1 MPEIQI
7 IAKESHDT
15 LSTIKGTSAK
25 LSEASVVV
33 VKVAAS
39 DVLVVNREGTNAVIR
54 LKNGETIV
62 IEGFFSGT
70 AEPADNSLVFQDQN
84 GQLIWAKFKDAEN
97 DADADSDADADAD
110 SDVAPQALLGEDLPA
125 ALPAEAP
132 QGLVSD
138 VIYQPISSIQP
149 LLYHDAGLNPWLL
162 AAIPL
167 VAGGI
172 IAAASNSSN
181 DSSTPSDTTPP
192 NTNGVTFSVDPIT
205 SDNVINGTEAA
216 GNITITGSLK
226 NIPADAVNT
235 VVTVVVNG
243 VTYTAIIDK
252 VAGTWSAVVPGSGL
266 IADSDKTIDAK
277 VTFTDAAGNSSNI
290 NESKS
295 YTVDTTAPDA
305 PMIDPINASNPVTG
319 TAEPGS
325 TVKVT
330 FPDGSTATV
339 VAGPDGKWTVPNP
352 GDLKDGD
359 KITAV
364 ATDPAGNP
372 SNPSTGTV
380 DAVAPTVAVTT
391 ALTNDSTPALTG
403 TVNDPTAKVVVT
415 VDGVNYPAT
424 NNGNGT
430 WTLADNTLPALT
442 DGPHTITVTATDPA
456 SNVGTTNAVVTVD
469 TTAPNA
475 PVIDPINASNPVTG
489 TAEPGSTVKVTFPDG
504 STATVVAGPDGK
516 WTVPNPGD
524 LKDGDKITAVATDP
538 AGNPS
543 NPSTGTVDAVAPTV
557 TVTTA
562 LTNDSTPALTGTVND
577 PTAKVVVTVDGVNYP
592 ATNNGNG
599 TWTLADNTLPA
610 LTDGPHTITVTA
622 TDPAG
627 NVGTTNAVVTVDTT
641 APNAPVI
648 DPINASNPVT
658 GTAEPGS
665 TVKVTFPDGSTA
677 TVVAGPD
684 GKWTVPNPGDLKDG
698 DKITAVAT
706 DPAGN
711 PSNPSTG
718 TVDAVA
724 PTVTITT
731 ALTNDS
737 TPALTGTVNDPTA
750 KVVVTVDGVNY
761 PATNNGDGTWT
772 LADNTLPALTDG
784 PHTITV
790 TATDPAGN
798 VGTTNAV
805 VTVDTTAPNA
815 PVIDPIN
822 ATNPVTG
829 TAEPGSTVKVTF
841 PDGSTATVVAG
852 PDGKW
857 TVPNPG
863 DLTDGQTVTATATD
877 PAGNPS
883 LPGSAV
889 VDAVAPTV
897 AVTTALTNDST
908 PALTGT
914 VNDPTAKVVVTVD
927 GVNYP
932 ATNNGDGT
940 WTLADNT
947 LPTLTD
953 GPHTITVTATDPAG
967 NVGTTNAVVTVDT
980 TAPVVALNDVLS
992 NDSTPALTGTVND
1005 PTAKVVITVDGV
1017 NYPATNNG
1025 DGTWTL
1031 ADNTLPVLTDGPHTV
1046 TVTATDPAGNVG
1058 TTNAVVTV
1066 DTTAPNAPVID
1077 PINATNPVTG
1087 TAEPGSTVKVTFPD
1101 GSTATV
1107 VAGPDG
1113 KWTVPNPGDLT
1124 DGQTVTAT
1132 ATDPAGNPSL
1142 PGSAVVDAVAPTV
1155 AVTTALT
1162 NDSTPALTGTVND
1175 PTAKVVVTVDGVNYP
1190 ATNNGDGTWTLADN
1204 TLPTLTDGPHTITV
1218 TATDPAGNV
1227 GTTNAVVTVDTTA
1240 PNAPVIDPINA
1251 SNPVTGTA
1259 EPGSTVK
1266 VTFPD
1271 GSTATVVAGPDGKW
1285 TVPNP
1290 GDLTD
1295 GQTVTATA
1303 TDPAGNPSLPGS
1315 AVVDAVAPTVAVTT
1329 ALTNDSTP
1337 ALTGTVNDPTAKV
1350 VVTVDGVNYPATNNG
1365 DGTWTLADNT
1375 LPTLTDGPHTITVTA
1390 TDTAGNVGTTNA
1402 VVTVDTTAPVVALND
1417 VLSNDSTPALTG
1429 TVNDPTAKVV
1439 ITVDGVNYPATNNG
1453 DGTWTLADN
1462 TLPVLTDGPHT
1473 VTVTATDPAGNVG
1486 TTNAV
1491 VTVDTTAPV
1500 VALND
1505 VLSNDSTPA
1514 LTGTVTDPSATV
1526 VVTVDGVNYPA
1537 TNNGDGTWTLAD
1549 NTLPVLADGPHTV
1562 TVTATDPAGNVGTG
1576 SAVLTVD
1583 TTAPNA
1589 PVIDPINATNPV
1601 TGTAEPGSTV
1611 KVTFP
1616 DGSTATVVAG
1626 PDGKWTVPNPGDLT
1640 DGQTVTATA
1649 TDPAGNPSLPGSAV
1663 VDAVAPTVAVTTALT
1678 NDSTPAL
1685 TGTVNDPTAKVVV
1698 TVDGVNYPATNNGDG
1713 TWTLADNTL
1722 PTLTDGPHTITVTA
1736 TDPAGNVGTTNA
1748 VVTVDTT
1755 APNAPVIDPIN
1766 ASNPVTGTAEPGS
1779 TVKVTFPD
1787 GSTATVVAGPD
1798 GKWTVPNPGDLTDGQ
1813 TVTATATDPA
1823 GNPSLPGSAVVD
1835 AVAPTVAVTTAL
1847 TNDSTPALTGTVNDP
1862 TAKVVVTVDGV
1873 NYSATNN
1880 GDGTWTLADNT
1891 LPVLA
1896 DGPHTVTV
1904 TATDPAGNV
1913 GTGSAVLTVD
1923 TTAPVVALNDVL
1935 SNDSTP
1941 ALTGTV
1947 TDPTATVVVTVDGV
1961 NYPATNNGDGTWTL
1975 ADNTLPVL
1983 ADGPHTI
1990 TVTATDPAGNVG
2002 TGSAVL
2008 TVDTTAPVVAL
2019 NDVLSND
2026 STPALT
2032 GTVTDPT
2039 ATVVV
2044 TVDGVNYSATNN
2056 GDGTWTLA
2064 DNTLPVLADGP
2075 HTITVT
2081 ATDPA
2086 GNVGTGSAV
2095 LTVDTTAPVIA
2106 LNDVLTNDSTPALT
2120 GTVTDPT
2127 ATVMVTVDGVN
2138 YPATNNGDGTWTL
2151 ADNTLP
2157 VLADGPHTVTVTATD
2172 PAGNVGT
2179 DSAVLTIDT
2188 IPANLL
2194 GAITVPDDLNGD
2206 GIINASELGADGSF
2220 NARVALGPDA
2230 AVGTVVNVNGTDY
2243 TVSATDLTNGYITAA
2258 IPVTADG
2265 AITIHAQAVDAQGN
2279 ISSPTDVTVT
2289 VDTTPANLLGAITV
2303 PDDLN
2308 GDGIINA
2315 SELGADGSFDA
2326 RVALGP
2332 DAAVGT
2338 VVNVNG
2344 TDYTVSATDLTNGY
2358 ITAAIPVT
2366 ADGAITIHAQAV
2378 DAQGNISSPTDVT
2391 VTVDTTPANLLGAIT
2406 VPDDLNGDGIINA
2419 SELGADGSFDARVAL
2434 GPDAAVGTVV
2444 NVNGTDYT
2452 VSATDLT
2459 NGYIT
2464 AAIPVTADGAITIHA
2479 QAVDAQGNISSPTDV
2494 TVTVDTTP
2502 ANLLGA
2508 ITVPDDLNGDGI
2520 INASELGAD
2529 GSFDARVALGPD
2541 AAVGTVVNVNG
2552 TDYTVSATDLTN
2564 GYITA
2569 AIPVTADGA
2578 ITIHAQAVDA
2588 QGNISSPTDVTVT
2601 VDTTPANLLGAIT
2614 VPDDLNGDGIINA
2627 SELGADG
2634 SFDARVALGPDA
2646 AVGTVVNVNGTD
2658 YTVSATDLTNGYI
2671 TAAIPVTADGA
2682 ITIHA
2687 QAVDAQGN
2695 ISSPT
2700 DVTVT
2705 VDTTP
2710 ANLLGAITVPDD
2722 LNGDG
2727 IINASELGADGS
2739 FDARVALGPDAAVG
2753 TVVNVN
2759 GTDYTVSAT
2768 DLTNGYI
2775 TAAIPVT
2782 ADGAITIHA
2791 QAVDAQGNISSPTDV
2806 TVTVDTT
2813 PANLLGAITVP
2824 DDLNGD
2830 GIINASELGADGSF
2844 NARVALGP
2852 DAAVGTVVNVNGTD
2866 YTVSATDLTNGYIT
2880 AAIPVTA
2887 DGAIT
2892 IHAQAVDAQGNISSP
2907 TDVTVTVDTTPA
2919 NLLGAITV
2927 PDDLNGDG
2935 IINASELGADGSFNA
2950 RVALGPDAA
2959 VGTVVNVNGTDY
2971 TVSATD
2977 LTNGY
2982 ITAAIPVTADGAITI
2997 HAQAVD
3003 AQGNISSP
3011 TDVTVTVDTTPANL
3025 LGAITVPDDLNGDGI
3040 INASELGADGSFD
3053 ARVALGPDAAVGTV
3067 VNVNGTDYTVSATD
3081 LTNGYI
3087 TAAIPVTADGAI
3099 TIHAQAVD
3107 AQGNISSPTD
3117 VTVTVDTTPAN
3128 LLGAITVPDDLNG
3141 DGIINASELGADG
3154 SFNARVAL
3162 GPDAAVGTVVN
3173 VNGTDYTVSATDLT
3187 NGYITAAIPV
3197 TADGAITIHAQAV
3210 DAQGNISS
3218 PTDVTVTVD
3227 TTPAN
3232 LLGAITVPDDLNG
3245 DGIINA
3251 SELGA
3256 DGSFDARVA
3265 LGPDAAVGTVVNVN
3279 GTDYTVSATDLTNG
3293 YITAAIPVTADGA
3306 ITIHAQAVD
3315 AQGNISSP
3323 TDVTVT
3329 VDTTPANLL
3338 GAITVPDDLN
3348 GDGIINASE
3357 LGADGSF
3364 DARVALGSDAAVGTV
3379 VNVNGTDYTVSAT
3392 DLTNGYIT
3400 AAIPVT
3406 ADGAITI
3413 HAQAVDAQGNISS
3426 PTDVT
3431 VTVDTTPANLL
3442 GAITV
3447 PDDLNGDGIINA
3459 SELGADGSFN
3469 ARVALGPDAAVGT
3482 VVNVNG
3488 TDYTVSATDLTN
3500 GYITAAIPVTADGAI
3515 TIHAQAVDA
3524 QGNISSPTD
3533 VTVTV
3538 DTTPAN
3544 LLGAITVPDDL
3555 NGDGIINASELGA
3568 DGSFNARV
3576 ALGPDAAVGTVVNV
3590 NGTDYTVSATDLTN
3604 GYITAAIPVTAD
3616 GAITIH
3622 AQAVDAQGNI
3632 SSPTD
3637 VTVTVDTTPANLLG
3651 AITVPDD
3658 LNGDGIINA
3667 SELGADGSFNARVA
3681 LGPDAAVGT
3690 VVNVNGTD
3698 YTVSATDLTNGYITA
3713 AIPVTADGAITI
3725 HAQAVDA
3732 QGNIS
3737 SPTDV
3742 TVTVDTTPA
3751 NLLGAITV
3759 PDDLNG
3765 DGIINAS
3772 ELGADG
3778 SFDAR
3783 VALGPDAA
3791 VGTVVNVNG
3800 TDYTVSATD
3809 LTNGYITAAIPVT
3822 ADGAITIHAQ
3832 AVDAQGN
3839 ISSPTDVTVT
3849 VDTTPANLLGAIT
3862 VPDDLNGD
3870 GIINASELGADGS
3883 FDARVALGPDAAV
3896 GTVVNV
3902 NGTDYTVSATDLTN
3916 GYITAA
3922 IPVTAD
3928 GAITIHAQAVDAQ
3941 GNISSPTDV
3950 TVTVDTTPANLLGAI
3965 TVPDDLNGDGIINAS
3980 ELGADGS
3987 FDARVALGPDAAVG
4001 TVVNVNGTDYTV
4013 SATDLTNGYIT
4024 AAIPVT
4030 ADGAITIHAQAV
4042 DAQGNISSPTDVTV
4056 TVDTTPANL
4065 LGAITVPDDLN
4076 GDGIINASE
4085 LGADGSFDARV
4096 ALGPDAA
4103 VGTVVNV
4110 NGTDYTVSAT
4120 DLTNGYITAAIPVT
4134 ADGAITIHA
4143 QAVDAQGNISSP
4155 TDVTVT
4161 VDTTPA
4167 NLLGAITV
4175 PDDLNGDGIINAS
4188 ELGADGSF
4196 DARVAL
4202 GLDAAVG
4209 TVVNVNG
4216 TDYTVSATD
4225 LTNGYITAAIPVT
4238 ADGAITIHAQAVDAQ
4253 GNISSPTDVTVTVD
4267 TTPANLLGAITV
4279 PDDLNGDGIINASEL
4294 GADGSFDARVALGPD
4309 AAVGTVVNVNGTDYT
4324 VSATDLTNGYI
4335 TAAIPV
4341 TADGAITI
4349 HAQAVDAQGNI
4360 SSPTDVTVTVDTT
4373 PANLLGAI
4381 TVPDD
4386 LNGDG
4391 IINASEL
4398 GADGSFD
4405 ARVAL
4410 GPDAAVG
4417 TVVNVNGT
4425 DYTVSA
4431 TDLTNG
4437 YITAAIPV
4445 TADGAITIHAQ
4456 AVDAQGNISSPTDV
4470 TVTVDTTPANLLGAI
4485 TVPDDLNGDGIINAS
4500 ELGADGS
4507 FDARVALG
4515 PDAAVGTVVN
4525 VNGTDYTVSATDLTN
4540 GYITAAIPVTADGAI
4555 TIHAQAVDAQGNISS
4570 PTDVTVTV
4578 DNTLPTLAISASDLN
4593 LAAGESTTVTFTFS
4607 EAVTGFD
4614 ASDVTLAGG
4623 TLAGLASTDGG
4634 KTWTATFTQDG
4645 SATAPSLSVAN
4656 GTYTDLAGNPG
4667 SGANLAGLTA
4677 DITPPTL
4684 AISATDLNLAAGES
4698 TTVTFTFS
4706 EAVTGFDAT
4715 DVAVVG
4721 GTLTGLTTTDGVTWT
4736 ATFTQDGT
4744 ATPPSLSVA
4753 NGTYTD
4759 LAGNPG
4765 SGASLAGLTADI
4777 TPPTLAISA
4786 SDLNLAAGESTT
4798 VTFTFSE
4805 AVTGFDATDVAVAGG
4820 TLTGLTT
4827 TDGVTWTATFTQDGT
4842 ATPPSLSVANGTYTD
4857 LAGNPGSGASLAG
4870 LTADIT
4876 PPTLAISASDL
4887 NLAAGET
4894 TTVTF
4899 TFSEPVTGFDA
4910 TDVTLAGG
4918 TLAGLASTDGGKTWT
4933 ATFTQ
4938 DGTATPPSLSV
4949 ANGTY
4954 TDLAGNPGSGASLAG
4969 LTADITPPTLA
4980 ISASDLNLA
4989 AGEST
4994 TVTFTFSEPVTGF
5007 DATDV
5012 TLAGGTLAGLASTDG
5027 GKTWTATFTQD
5038 GTATPPSLSVAN
5050 GTYTDLAGNLGSG
5063 ASLAGLT
5070 ADITPPTLAIS
5081 ASDLNLSVGEST
5093 TVTFTFSEPVT
5104 GFDASDVS
5112 LTGGTLAGLASTD
5125 GGKTW
5130 TATFTQDGTS
5140 TLPSLSVANGTYT
5153 DLAGNPGSGAN
5164 LAGLVLVPTI
5174 TAHDNVDSVAIDIV
5188 PLTTTGINAGSATY
5202 LALIG
5207 VTENLN
5213 VSLLGTP
5220 SVSFNIAAGHTS
5232 DATISYGALL
5242 SLSLLND
5249 YKIVLQKQ
5257 APDGSWQNVAG
5268 DASTG
5273 LINVGILGGNGF
5285 GATITDLASGSY
5297 RAFMVYTGVGVGLLG
5312 TMSVVRDDYN
5322 HTVVPTYT
5330 AATVSGNVLTDD
5342 DSAIYGP
5349 SYTPDTITGTTVV
5362 STVVGEQVG
5371 AVTTTIGSS
5380 TPVTGAYGTLTIS
5393 ANGSYSY
5400 TPTANP
5406 ANIGKVD
5413 SFTYTIKDPATG
5425 ATSTAVLH
5433 IQIGSPDVS
5442 ITWNTASPGTDGITQ
5457 VIANADQAIANVDF
5471 SNSTDTPVDVP
5482 SPNISINL
5490 IGSTSVL
5497 SNTFTVAA
5505 GDLVD
5510 VQVAATYANQPL
5522 LSALPTV
5529 SYVVQQ
5535 LVGATW
5541 VNTTY
5546 TGSATALASV
5556 GGISLGTV
5564 AFQDAVE
5571 HLGAGT
5577 YRVQYTLTAVTLG
5590 TTTLDTQ
5597 VTTTTT
5603 HLNNYSSDWVHG
5615 NILHGDTIGGV
5626 ADSGTF
5632 TADGVKLYVQNSVGT
5647 YVEATGQT
5655 VTTTNGT
5662 IVINSNGDYEYRAN
5676 TSSLT
5681 LAHPTDTINY
5691 KLVAANGAESFSTL
5705 TVNLTTTDYNT
5716 HVLST
5721 SANDTFN
5728 TDNGT
5733 IGFGSDTL
5741 IYHVLDGSTAT
5752 ANNGASTG
5760 GNGVDTW
5767 TNFHVGNVATDSQA
5781 DLIDIRGLLDGA
5793 QTSANIGEYLNVTV
5807 SNGNTTIQIDRDGLT
5822 GVLFPTNNFTNLLVL
5837 QGVTTSETELLNN
5850 GQIIY

>member
-1 MPEIQI
+1 M
-7 IAKESHDT
+7 
-15 LSTIKGTSAK
+15 
-25 LSEASVVV
+25 
-33 VKVAAS
+33 
-39 DVLVVNREGTNAVIR
+39 
-54 LKNGETIV
+54 
-62 IEGFFSGT
+62 
-70 AEPADNSLVFQDQN
+70 
-84 GQLIWAKFKDAEN
+84 
-97 DADADSDADADAD
+97 
-110 SDVAPQALLGEDLPA
+110 
-125 ALPAEAP
+125 
-132 QGLVSD
+132 
-138 VIYQPISSIQP
+138 
-149 LLYHDAGLNPWLL
+149 
-162 AAIPL
+162 
-167 VAGGI
+167 
-172 IAAASNSSN
+172 
-181 DSSTPSDTTPP
+181 
-192 NTNGVTFSVDPIT
+192 
-205 SDNVINGTEAA
+205 
-216 GNITITGSLK
+216 
-226 NIPADAVNT
+226 
-235 VVTVVVNG
+235 
-243 VTYTAIIDK
+243 
-252 VAGTWSAVVPGSGL
+252 
-266 IADSDKTIDAK
+266 
-277 VTFTDAAGNSSNI
+277 
-290 NESKS
+290 
-295 YTVDTTAPDA
+295 
-305 PMIDPINASNPVTG
+305 
-319 TAEPGS
+319 
-325 TVKVT
+325 
-330 FPDGSTATV
+330 
-339 VAGPDGKWTVPNP
+339 
-352 GDLKDGD
+352 
-359 KITAV
+359 
-364 ATDPAGNP
+364 
-372 SNPSTGTV
+372 
-380 DAVAPTVAVTT
+380 
-391 ALTNDSTPALTG
+391 
-403 TVNDPTAKVVVT
+403 
-415 VDGVNYPAT
+415 
-424 NNGNGT
+424 
-430 WTLADNTLPALT
+430 
-442 DGPHTITVTATDPA
+442 
-456 SNVGTTNAVVTVD
+456 
-469 TTAPNA
+469 
-475 PVIDPINASNPVTG
+475 
-489 TAEPGSTVKVTFPDG
+489 
-504 STATVVAGPDGK
+504 
-516 WTVPNPGD
+516 
-524 LKDGDKITAVATDP
+524 
-538 AGNPS
+538 
-543 NPSTGTVDAVAPTV
+543 
-557 TVTTA
+557 
-562 LTNDSTPALTGTVND
+562 
-577 PTAKVVVTVDGVNYP
+577 
-592 ATNNGNG
+592 
-599 TWTLADNTLPA
+599 
-610 LTDGPHTITVTA
+610 
-622 TDPAG
+622 
-627 NVGTTNAVVTVDTT
+627 
-641 APNAPVI
+641 
-648 DPINASNPVT
+648 
-658 GTAEPGS
+658 
-665 TVKVTFPDGSTA
+665 
-677 TVVAGPD
+677 
-684 GKWTVPNPGDLKDG
+684 
-698 DKITAVAT
+698 
-706 DPAGN
+706 
-711 PSNPSTG
+711 
-718 TVDAVA
+718 
-724 PTVTITT
+724 
-731 ALTNDS
+731 
-737 TPALTGTVNDPTA
+737 
-750 KVVVTVDGVNY
+750 
-761 PATNNGDGTWT
+761 
-772 LADNTLPALTDG
+772 
-784 PHTITV
+784 
-790 TATDPAGN
+790 
-798 VGTTNAV
+798 
-805 VTVDTTAPNA
+805 
-815 PVIDPIN
+815 
-822 ATNPVTG
+822 
-829 TAEPGSTVKVTF
+829 
-841 PDGSTATVVAG
+841 
-852 PDGKW
+852 
-857 TVPNPG
+857 
-863 DLTDGQTVTATATD
+863 
-877 PAGNPS
+877 
-883 LPGSAV
+883 
-889 VDAVAPTV
+889 
-897 AVTTALTNDST
+897 
-908 PALTGT
+908 
-914 VNDPTAKVVVTVD
+914 
-927 GVNYP
+927 
-932 ATNNGDGT
+932 
-940 WTLADNT
+940 
-947 LPTLTD
+947 
-953 GPHTITVTATDPAG
+953 
-967 NVGTTNAVVTVDT
+967 
-980 TAPVVALNDVLS
+980 
-992 NDSTPALTGTVND
+992 
-1005 PTAKVVITVDGV
+1005 
-1017 NYPATNNG
+1017 
-1025 DGTWTL
+1025 
-1031 ADNTLPVLTDGPHTV
+1031 
-1046 TVTATDPAGNVG
+1046 
-1058 TTNAVVTV
+1058 
-1066 DTTAPNAPVID
+1066 
-1077 PINATNPVTG
+1077 
-1087 TAEPGSTVKVTFPD
+1087 
-1101 GSTATV
+1101 
-1107 VAGPDG
+1107 
-1113 KWTVPNPGDLT
+1113 
-1124 DGQTVTAT
+1124 
-1132 ATDPAGNPSL
+1132 
-1142 PGSAVVDAVAPTV
+1142 
-1155 AVTTALT
+1155 
-1162 NDSTPALTGTVND
+1162 
-1175 PTAKVVVTVDGVNYP
+1175 
-1190 ATNNGDGTWTLADN
+1190 
-1204 TLPTLTDGPHTITV
+1204 
-1218 TATDPAGNV
+1218 
-1227 GTTNAVVTVDTTA
+1227 
-1240 PNAPVIDPINA
+1240 
-1251 SNPVTGTA
+1251 
-1259 EPGSTVK
+1259 
-1266 VTFPD
+1266 
-1271 GSTATVVAGPDGKW
+1271 
-1285 TVPNP
+1285 
-1290 GDLTD
+1290 
-1295 GQTVTATA
+1295 
-1303 TDPAGNPSLPGS
+1303 
-1315 AVVDAVAPTVAVTT
+1315 
-1329 ALTNDSTP
+1329 
-1337 ALTGTVNDPTAKV
+1337 
-1350 VVTVDGVNYPATNNG
+1350 
-1365 DGTWTLADNT
+1365 
-1375 LPTLTDGPHTITVTA
+1375 
-1390 TDTAGNVGTTNA
+1390 
-1402 VVTVDTTAPVVALND
+1402 
-1417 VLSNDSTPALTG
+1417 
-1429 TVNDPTAKVV
+1429 
-1439 ITVDGVNYPATNNG
+1439 
-1453 DGTWTLADN
+1453 
-1462 TLPVLTDGPHT
+1462 
-1473 VTVTATDPAGNVG
+1473 
-1486 TTNAV
+1486 
-1491 VTVDTTAPV
+1491 
-1500 VALND
+1500 
-1505 VLSNDSTPA
+1505 
-1514 LTGTVTDPSATV
+1514 
-1526 VVTVDGVNYPA
+1526 
-1537 TNNGDGTWTLAD
+1537 
-1549 NTLPVLADGPHTV
+1549 
-1562 TVTATDPAGNVGTG
+1562 
-1576 SAVLTVD
+1576 
-1583 TTAPNA
+1583 
-1589 PVIDPINATNPV
+1589 
-1601 TGTAEPGSTV
+1601 
-1611 KVTFP
+1611 
-1616 DGSTATVVAG
+1616 
-1626 PDGKWTVPNPGDLT
+1626 
-1640 DGQTVTATA
+1640 
-1649 TDPAGNPSLPGSAV
+1649 
-1663 VDAVAPTVAVTTALT
+1663 
-1678 NDSTPAL
+1678 
-1685 TGTVNDPTAKVVV
+1685 
-1698 TVDGVNYPATNNGDG
+1698 
-1713 TWTLADNTL
+1713 
-1722 PTLTDGPHTITVTA
+1722 
-1736 TDPAGNVGTTNA
+1736 
-1748 VVTVDTT
+1748 
-1755 APNAPVIDPIN
+1755 
-1766 ASNPVTGTAEPGS
+1766 
-1779 TVKVTFPD
+1779 
-1787 GSTATVVAGPD
+1787 
-1798 GKWTVPNPGDLTDGQ
+1798 
-1813 TVTATATDPA
+1813 
-1823 GNPSLPGSAVVD
+1823 
-1835 AVAPTVAVTTAL
+1835 
-1847 TNDSTPALTGTVNDP
+1847 
-1862 TAKVVVTVDGV
+1862 
-1873 NYSATNN
+1873 
-1880 GDGTWTLADNT
+1880 
-1891 LPVLA
+1891 
-1896 DGPHTVTV
+1896 
-1904 TATDPAGNV
+1904 
-1913 GTGSAVLTVD
+1913 
-1923 TTAPVVALNDVL
+1923 
-1935 SNDSTP
+1935 
-1941 ALTGTV
+1941 
-1947 TDPTATVVVTVDGV
+1947 
-1961 NYPATNNGDGTWTL
+1961 
-1975 ADNTLPVL
+1975 
-1983 ADGPHTI
+1983 
-1990 TVTATDPAGNVG
+1990 
-2002 TGSAVL
+2002 
-2008 TVDTTAPVVAL
+2008 
-2019 NDVLSND
+2019 
-2026 STPALT
+2026 
-2032 GTVTDPT
+2032 
-2039 ATVVV
+2039 
-2044 TVDGVNYSATNN
+2044 
-2056 GDGTWTLA
+2056 
-2064 DNTLPVLADGP
+2064 
-2075 HTITVT
+2075 
-2081 ATDPA
+2081 
-2086 GNVGTGSAV
+2086 
-2095 LTVDTTAPVIA
+2095 
-2106 LNDVLTNDSTPALT
+2106 
-2120 GTVTDPT
+2120 
-2127 ATVMVTVDGVN
+2127 
-2138 YPATNNGDGTWTL
+2138 
-2151 ADNTLP
+2151 
-2157 VLADGPHTVTVTATD
+2157 
-2172 PAGNVGT
+2172 
-2179 DSAVLTIDT
+2179 
-2188 IPANLL
+2188 L

-2315 SELGADGSFDA
+2315 SELGADGSFNA
-2326 RVALGP
+2326 RVVLGP

-2419 SELGADGSFDARVAL
+2419 SELGADGSFNARV
-2434 GPDAAVGTVV
+2434 V
-2444 NVNGTDYT
+2444 
-2452 VSATDLT
+2452 
-2459 NGYIT
+2459 
-2464 AAIPVTADGAITIHA
+2464 
-2479 QAVDAQGNISSPTDV
+2479 
-2494 TVTVDTTP
+2494 
-2502 ANLLGA
+2502 
-2508 ITVPDDLNGDGI
+2508 
-2520 INASELGAD
+2520 
-2529 GSFDARVALGPD
+2529 
-2541 AAVGTVVNVNG
+2541 
-2552 TDYTVSATDLTN
+2552 
-2564 GYITA
+2564 
-2569 AIPVTADGA
+2569 
-2578 ITIHAQAVDA
+2578 
-2588 QGNISSPTDVTVT
+2588 
-2601 VDTTPANLLGAIT
+2601 
-2614 VPDDLNGDGIINA
+2614 
-2627 SELGADG
+2627 
-2634 SFDARVALGPDA
+2634 LGPDA

-2844 NARVALGP
+2844 NARVVLGP

-2950 RVALGPDAA
+2950 RVVLGPDAA

-3154 SFNARVAL
+3154 SFNARV
-3162 GPDAAVGTVVN
+3162 V
-3173 VNGTDYTVSATDLT
+3173 
-3187 NGYITAAIPV
+3187 
-3197 TADGAITIHAQAV
+3197 
-3210 DAQGNISS
+3210 
-3218 PTDVTVTVD
+3218 
-3227 TTPAN
+3227 
-3232 LLGAITVPDDLNG
+3232 
-3245 DGIINA
+3245 
-3251 SELGA
+3251 
-3256 DGSFDARVA
+3256 
-3265 LGPDAAVGTVVNVN
+3265 
-3279 GTDYTVSATDLTNG
+3279 
-3293 YITAAIPVTADGA
+3293 
-3306 ITIHAQAVD
+3306 
-3315 AQGNISSP
+3315 
-3323 TDVTVT
+3323 
-3329 VDTTPANLL
+3329 
-3338 GAITVPDDLN
+3338 
-3348 GDGIINASE
+3348 
-3357 LGADGSF
+3357 
-3364 DARVALGSDAAVGTV
+3364 
-3379 VNVNGTDYTVSAT
+3379 
-3392 DLTNGYIT
+3392 
-3400 AAIPVT
+3400 
-3406 ADGAITI
+3406 
-3413 HAQAVDAQGNISS
+3413 
-3426 PTDVT
+3426 
-3431 VTVDTTPANLL
+3431 
-3442 GAITV
+3442 
-3447 PDDLNGDGIINA
+3447 
-3459 SELGADGSFN
+3459 
-3469 ARVALGPDAAVGT
+3469 LGPDAAVGT

-3667 SELGADGSFNARVA
+3667 SELGADGSFNARVV

-3742 TVTVDTTPA
+3742 TVTVDTTPE

-3778 SFDAR
+3778 SF
-3783 VALGPDAA
+3783 
-3791 VGTVVNVNG
+3791 N
-3800 TDYTVSATD
+3800 
-3809 LTNGYITAAIPVT
+3809 
-3822 ADGAITIHAQ
+3822 
-3832 AVDAQGN
+3832 
-3839 ISSPTDVTVT
+3839 
-3849 VDTTPANLLGAIT
+3849 
-3862 VPDDLNGD
+3862 
-3870 GIINASELGADGS
+3870 
-3883 FDARVALGPDAAV
+3883 
-3896 GTVVNV
+3896 
-3902 NGTDYTVSATDLTN
+3902 
-3916 GYITAA
+3916 
-3922 IPVTAD
+3922 
-3928 GAITIHAQAVDAQ
+3928 
-3941 GNISSPTDV
+3941 
-3950 TVTVDTTPANLLGAI
+3950 
-3965 TVPDDLNGDGIINAS
+3965 
-3980 ELGADGS
+3980 
-3987 FDARVALGPDAAVG
+3987 
-4001 TVVNVNGTDYTV
+4001 
-4013 SATDLTNGYIT
+4013 
-4024 AAIPVT
+4024 
-4030 ADGAITIHAQAV
+4030 
-4042 DAQGNISSPTDVTV
+4042 
-4056 TVDTTPANL
+4056 
-4065 LGAITVPDDLN
+4065 
-4076 GDGIINASE
+4076 
-4085 LGADGSFDARV
+4085 
-4096 ALGPDAA
+4096 
-4103 VGTVVNV
+4103 
-4110 NGTDYTVSAT
+4110 
-4120 DLTNGYITAAIPVT
+4120 
-4134 ADGAITIHA
+4134 
-4143 QAVDAQGNISSP
+4143 
-4155 TDVTVT
+4155 
-4161 VDTTPA
+4161 
-4167 NLLGAITV
+4167 
-4175 PDDLNGDGIINAS
+4175 
-4188 ELGADGSF
+4188 
-4196 DARVAL
+4196 
-4202 GLDAAVG
+4202 
-4209 TVVNVNG
+4209 
-4216 TDYTVSATD
+4216 
-4225 LTNGYITAAIPVT
+4225 
-4238 ADGAITIHAQAVDAQ
+4238 
-4253 GNISSPTDVTVTVD
+4253 
-4267 TTPANLLGAITV
+4267 
-4279 PDDLNGDGIINASEL
+4279 
-4294 GADGSFDARVALGPD
+4294 
-4309 AAVGTVVNVNGTDYT
+4309 
-4324 VSATDLTNGYI
+4324 
-4335 TAAIPV
+4335 
-4341 TADGAITI
+4341 
-4349 HAQAVDAQGNI
+4349 
-4360 SSPTDVTVTVDTT
+4360 
-4373 PANLLGAI
+4373 
-4381 TVPDD
+4381 
-4386 LNGDG
+4386 
-4391 IINASEL
+4391 
-4398 GADGSFD
+4398 
-4405 ARVAL
+4405 
-4410 GPDAAVG
+4410 
-4417 TVVNVNGT
+4417 
-4425 DYTVSA
+4425 
-4431 TDLTNG
+4431 
-4437 YITAAIPV
+4437 
-4445 TADGAITIHAQ
+4445 
-4456 AVDAQGNISSPTDV
+4456 
-4470 TVTVDTTPANLLGAI
+4470 
-4485 TVPDDLNGDGIINAS
+4485 
-4500 ELGADGS
+4500 
-4507 FDARVALG
+4507 ARVALG

-4667 SGANLAGLTA
+4667 SGASLAGLTA

-4706 EAVTGFDAT
+4706 EPVTGFDAT
-4715 DVAVVG
+4715 DVAVAGGTLTGLTTTDGVTWTATFTQDGTATPPSLSVANGTYTDLAGNAGSGASLAGLTADITPPTLAISASDLNLAAGETTTVTFTFSEPVTGFDATDVAVAG

-4857 LAGNPGSGASLAG
+4857 LAGNAGSGASLAG

-4910 TDVTLAGG
+4910 TDVA
-4918 TLAGLASTDGGKTWT
+4918 
-4933 ATFTQ
+4933 
-4938 DGTATPPSLSV
+4938 V
-4949 ANGTY
+4949 
-4954 TDLAGNPGSGASLAG
+4954 
-4969 LTADITPPTLA
+4969 
-4980 ISASDLNLA
+4980 
-4989 AGEST
+4989 
-4994 TVTFTFSEPVTGF
+4994 
-5007 DATDV
+5007 
-5012 TLAGGTLAGLASTDG
+5012 AGGTLAGLASTDG

-5535 LVGATW
+5535 FVGGTW

-5577 YRVQYTLTAVTLG
+5577 YRVQYTLTAITLG

-5647 YVEATGQT
+5647 YVEATGQA

-5662 IVINSNGDYEYRAN
+5662 LVINSNGDYEYRAN

-5681 LAHPTDTINY
+5681 LANPTDTINY

-5705 TVNLTTTDYNT
+5705 TVNLTTSDYNT

-5741 IYHVLDGSTAT
+5741 IYHVLNGSAAT
-5752 ANNGASTG
+5752 ANSGANTG

-5807 SNGNTTIQIDRDGLT
+5807 SGGNTTIQIDRDGLT
-5822 GVLFPTNNFTNLLVL
+5822 GIIPVNNFTNLLIL
-5837 QGVTTSETELLNN
+5837 QGVTTSEAELLAN

>member
-380 DAVAPTVAVTT
+380 DAVAPTVTVTT

-622 TDPAG
+622 TDPASNVGTTNAVVTVDTTAPNAPVIDPINASNPVTGTAEPGSTVKVTSPGSTATVVAGPDGKWTVPNPGDLKDGDKITAVATDPAGNPSNPSTGTVDAVAPTVTVTTALTNDSTPALTGTVNDPTAKVVVTVDGVNYPATNNGNGTWTLADNTLPALTDGPHTITVTATDPAG

-724 PTVTITT
+724 PTLTVTT

-772 LADNTLPALTDG
+772 LADNTLPTLTDG

-805 VTVDTTAPNA
+805 VTVDTTAPVVALNDVLSNDITPA
-815 PVIDPIN
+815 LTGTVNDPTAKVVVTVDGVNYPATNNGDGTWTLADNTLPVLADGPHTITVTATDPAGNVGTGSAVLTVDTTAPNTPVIDPIN

-947 LPTLTD
+947 LP
-953 GPHTITVTATDPAG
+953 A
-967 NVGTTNAVVTVDT
+967 
-980 TAPVVALNDVLS
+980 
-992 NDSTPALTGTVND
+992 
-1005 PTAKVVITVDGV
+1005 
-1017 NYPATNNG
+1017 
-1025 DGTWTL
+1025 
-1031 ADNTLPVLTDGPHTV
+1031 
-1046 TVTATDPAGNVG
+1046 
-1058 TTNAVVTV
+1058 
-1066 DTTAPNAPVID
+1066 
-1077 PINATNPVTG
+1077 
-1087 TAEPGSTVKVTFPD
+1087 
-1101 GSTATV
+1101 
-1107 VAGPDG
+1107 
-1113 KWTVPNPGDLT
+1113 
-1124 DGQTVTAT
+1124 
-1132 ATDPAGNPSL
+1132 
-1142 PGSAVVDAVAPTV
+1142 
-1155 AVTTALT
+1155 
-1162 NDSTPALTGTVND
+1162 
-1175 PTAKVVVTVDGVNYP
+1175 
-1190 ATNNGDGTWTLADN
+1190 
-1204 TLPTLTDGPHTITV
+1204 LTDGPHTITV

-1390 TDTAGNVGTTNA
+1390 TDPAGNVGTTNA

-1429 TVNDPTAKVV
+1429 TVTDPTATVV
-1439 ITVDGVNYPATNNG
+1439 VTVDGVNYPATNNG

-1514 LTGTVTDPSATV
+1514 LTGTVTDPTATV

-1549 NTLPVLADGPHTV
+1549 NTLPVLADGPHTI

-1583 TTAPNA
+1583 TTAPNT

-1722 PTLTDGPHTITVTA
+1722 PALTDGPHTITVTA

-1873 NYSATNN
+1873 NY
-1880 GDGTWTLADNT
+1880 
-1891 LPVLA
+1891 
-1896 DGPHTVTV
+1896 
-1904 TATDPAGNV
+1904 
-1913 GTGSAVLTVD
+1913 
-1923 TTAPVVALNDVL
+1923 
-1935 SNDSTP
+1935 
-1941 ALTGTV
+1941 
-1947 TDPTATVVVTVDGV
+1947 
-1961 NYPATNNGDGTWTL
+1961 PATNNGDGTWTL
-1975 ADNTLPVL
+1975 ADNTLPTL
-1983 ADGPHTI
+1983 TDGPHTI

-2039 ATVVV
+2039 ATVMV

-2179 DSAVLTIDT
+2179 GSAVLTIDT

-2220 NARVALGPDA
+2220 DARVALGPDA

-2844 NARVALGP
+2844 
-2852 DAAVGTVVNVNGTD
+2852 D
-2866 YTVSATDLTNGYIT
+2866 
-2880 AAIPVTA
+2880 
-2887 DGAIT
+2887 
-2892 IHAQAVDAQGNISSP
+2892 
-2907 TDVTVTVDTTPA
+2907 
-2919 NLLGAITV
+2919 
-2927 PDDLNGDG
+2927 
-2935 IINASELGADGSFNA
+2935 
-2950 RVALGPDAA
+2950 
-2959 VGTVVNVNGTDY
+2959 
-2971 TVSATD
+2971 
-2977 LTNGY
+2977 
-2982 ITAAIPVTADGAITI
+2982 
-2997 HAQAVD
+2997 
-3003 AQGNISSP
+3003 
-3011 TDVTVTVDTTPANL
+3011 
-3025 LGAITVPDDLNGDGI
+3025 
-3040 INASELGADGSFD
+3040 
-3053 ARVALGPDAAVGTV
+3053 
-3067 VNVNGTDYTVSATD
+3067 
-3081 LTNGYI
+3081 
-3087 TAAIPVTADGAI
+3087 
-3099 TIHAQAVD
+3099 
-3107 AQGNISSPTD
+3107 
-3117 VTVTVDTTPAN
+3117 
-3128 LLGAITVPDDLNG
+3128 
-3141 DGIINASELGADG
+3141 
-3154 SFNARVAL
+3154 
-3162 GPDAAVGTVVN
+3162 
-3173 VNGTDYTVSATDLT
+3173 
-3187 NGYITAAIPV
+3187 
-3197 TADGAITIHAQAV
+3197 
-3210 DAQGNISS
+3210 
-3218 PTDVTVTVD
+3218 
-3227 TTPAN
+3227 
-3232 LLGAITVPDDLNG
+3232 
-3245 DGIINA
+3245 
-3251 SELGA
+3251 
-3256 DGSFDARVA
+3256 
-3265 LGPDAAVGTVVNVN
+3265 
-3279 GTDYTVSATDLTNG
+3279 
-3293 YITAAIPVTADGA
+3293 
-3306 ITIHAQAVD
+3306 
-3315 AQGNISSP
+3315 
-3323 TDVTVT
+3323 
-3329 VDTTPANLL
+3329 
-3338 GAITVPDDLN
+3338 
-3348 GDGIINASE
+3348 
-3357 LGADGSF
+3357 
-3364 DARVALGSDAAVGTV
+3364 
-3379 VNVNGTDYTVSAT
+3379 
-3392 DLTNGYIT
+3392 
-3400 AAIPVT
+3400 
-3406 ADGAITI
+3406 
-3413 HAQAVDAQGNISS
+3413 
-3426 PTDVT
+3426 
-3431 VTVDTTPANLL
+3431 
-3442 GAITV
+3442 
-3447 PDDLNGDGIINA
+3447 
-3459 SELGADGSFN
+3459 
-3469 ARVALGPDAAVGT
+3469 
-3482 VVNVNG
+3482 
-3488 TDYTVSATDLTN
+3488 
-3500 GYITAAIPVTADGAI
+3500 
-3515 TIHAQAVDA
+3515 
-3524 QGNISSPTD
+3524 
-3533 VTVTV
+3533 
-3538 DTTPAN
+3538 
-3544 LLGAITVPDDL
+3544 
-3555 NGDGIINASELGA
+3555 
-3568 DGSFNARV
+3568 
-3576 ALGPDAAVGTVVNV
+3576 
-3590 NGTDYTVSATDLTN
+3590 
-3604 GYITAAIPVTAD
+3604 
-3616 GAITIH
+3616 
-3622 AQAVDAQGNI
+3622 
-3632 SSPTD
+3632 
-3637 VTVTVDTTPANLLG
+3637 
-3651 AITVPDD
+3651 
-3658 LNGDGIINA
+3658 
-3667 SELGADGSFNARVA
+3667 ARVA

-4202 GLDAAVG
+4202 GPDAAVGTVVNVNGTDYTVSATDLTNGYITAAIPVTADGAITIHAQAVDAQGNISSPTDVTVTVDTTPANLLGAITVPDDLNGDGIINASELGADGSFDARVALGPDAAVGTVVNVNGTDYTVSATDLTNGYITAAIPVTADGAITIHAQAVDAQGNISSPTDVTVTVDTTPANLLGAITVPDDLNGDGIINASELGADGSFDARVALGPDAAVGTVVNVNGTDYTVSATDLTNGYITAAIPVTADGAITIHAQAVDAQGNISSPTDVTVTVDTTPANLLGAITVPDDLNGDGIINASELGADGSFDARVALGPDAAVGTVVNVNGTDYTVSATDLTNGYITAAIPVTADGAITIHAQAVDAQGNISSPTDVTVTVDTTPANLLGAITVPDDLNGDGIINASELGADGSFDARVALGPDAAVGTVVNVNGTDYTVSATDLTNGYITAAIPVTADGAITIHAQAVDAQGNISSPTDVTVTVDTTPANLLGAITVPDDLNGDGIINASELGADGSFDARVALGPDAAVGTVVNVNGTDYTVSATDLTNGYITAAIPVTADGAITIHAQAVDAQGNISSPTDVTVTVDTTPANLLGAITVPDDLNGDGIINASELGADGSFDARVALGPDAAVGTVVNVNGTDYTVSATDLTNGYITAAIPVTADGAITIHAQAVDAQGNISSPTDVTVTVDTTPANLLGAITVPDDLNGDGIINASELGADGSFDARVALGPDAAVG

-4667 SGANLAGLTA
+4667 SGASLAGLTA

-4684 AISATDLNLAAGES
+4684 AISASDLNLAAGES

-4715 DVAVVG
+4715 DVAVAG

-4759 LAGNPG
+4759 LAGNAG

-4887 NLAAGET
+4887 NLAAGES

-4899 TFSEPVTGFDA
+4899 TFSEAVTGFDA
-4910 TDVTLAGG
+4910 TDVAVAGG
-4918 TLAGLASTDGGKTWT
+4918 TLTGLTTTDGVSWT

-4954 TDLAGNPGSGASLAG
+4954 TDLAGNLGSGASLAG

-4989 AGEST
+4989 AGETT

-5007 DATDV
+5007 DVSDV

-5457 VIANADQAIANVDF
+5457 VIANADQAIATVDF

-5482 SPNISINL
+5482 SPNISISL
-5490 IGSTSVL
+5490 LGSTSVV
-5497 SNTFTVAA
+5497 SNSFTVAA

-5535 LVGATW
+5535 FVSGAW

-5571 HLGAGT
+5571 HLSAGT
-5577 YRVQYTLTAVTLG
+5577 YRVQYTLTAITLG

-5647 YVEATGQT
+5647 YVEATGQA

-5662 IVINSNGDYEYRAN
+5662 LVINSNGDYEYRAN

-5681 LAHPTDTINY
+5681 LANPTDTINY

-5705 TVNLTTTDYNT
+5705 TVNLTTSDYNT

-5741 IYHVLDGSTAT
+5741 IYHVLNGSAAT
-5752 ANNGASTG
+5752 ASNGATTG

-5807 SNGNTTIQIDRDGLT
+5807 SGGNTTIQIDRDGLT
-5822 GVLFPTNNFTNLLVL
+5822 GIIPVNNFTNLLIL
-5837 QGVTTSETELLNN
+5837 QGVTTSEAELLAN